1 MEPALFGGRIFHS
14 RKKEAVSEDLGTL
27 RRYVG
32 ETAALGG
39 TGGREGGEGG
49 GRNGNVG
56 YIKWLRGSVCVGE
69 GKLTTRLNSSI

>member
-14 RKKEAVSEDLGTL
+14 RKKEAVSKHLGTL

-39 TGGREGGEGG
+39 TGGGGGGEGE
-49 GRNGNVG
+49 
-56 YIKWLRGSVCVGE
+56 KWERRLYQMAKRKRVC
-69 GKLTTRLNSSI
+69 R